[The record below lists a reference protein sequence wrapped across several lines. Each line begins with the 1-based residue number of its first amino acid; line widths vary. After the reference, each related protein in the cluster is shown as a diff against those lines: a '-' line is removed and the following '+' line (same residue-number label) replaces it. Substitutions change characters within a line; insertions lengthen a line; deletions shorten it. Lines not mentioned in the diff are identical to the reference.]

1 MKHSRIMGRAL
12 SEKRWDKATET
23 VIKQGVPSE
32 PIPLISTRTA
42 LVVPIFRVGYGVPQ
56 DTKDLVGILRDM
68 GVIK

>member
-32 PIPLISTRTA
+32 PIPLISTPTA